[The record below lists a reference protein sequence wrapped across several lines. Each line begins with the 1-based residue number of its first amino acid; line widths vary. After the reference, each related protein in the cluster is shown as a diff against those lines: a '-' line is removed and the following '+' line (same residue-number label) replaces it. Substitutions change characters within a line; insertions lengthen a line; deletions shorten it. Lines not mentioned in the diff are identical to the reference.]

1 VKVNDALSGAALV
14 ALGAIVLWH
23 IRDFPK
29 IPGQNYGAAWF
40 PGWIAAGL
48 IVCGALLIAV
58 RLRAAA
64 PAPLIALPEWARRG
78 RPVAS
83 VASVIAGLVIYVVVV
98 DTLGFH
104 ITAAALLLLWSRML
118 GASWRLA
125 VPVSLAASIV
135 IHLAFYKLLKVP
147 LPWGLLERV
156 VF

>member
-23 IRDFPK
+23 TRDFPK

-48 IVCGALLIAV
+48 IACGALLIAA

-64 PAPLIALPEWARRG
+64 PEPLLALPDWTQRK

-83 VASVIAGLVIYVVVV
+83 VAALVGGLVAYVLVV
-98 DTLGFH
+98 DALGFH
-104 ITAAALLLLWSRML
+104 VTAAALLLLWSRLL
-118 GASWRLA
+118 GASLRLA
-125 VPVSLAASIV
+125 LPAALAATIV

-147 LPWGLLERV
+147 LPWGVFER
-156 VF
+156 FAF

>member
-14 ALGAIVLWH
+14 ALGATVAWH
-23 IRDFPK
+23 IQGFPK

-48 IVCGALLIAV
+48 IVCGALLIAG

-64 PAPLIALPEWARRG
+64 PAPLIALPDWARRA

-83 VASVIAGLVIYVVVV
+83 VASVIAGLVFYVLAV
-98 DTLGFH
+98 DALGFH
-104 ITAAALLLLWSRML
+104 LTAAALLLLWSRLL

-125 VPVSLAASIV
+125 VPVALAATVV

>member
-1 VKVNDALSGAALV
+1 MKVNDALSGAALV
-14 ALGAIVLWH
+14 ALGAVVLWH
-23 IRDFPK
+23 IQGFPPM
-29 IPGQNYGAAWF
+29 PGQKFGPAWF
-40 PGWIAAGL
+40 PGLIAGGF
-48 IVCGALLIAV
+48 IVCGVLLV
-58 RLRAAA
+58 VSRLRATTSE
-64 PAPLIALPEWARRG
+64 PLLALPEWSRRA

-83 VASVIAGLVIYVVVV
+83 VASVIAGLLLYVFAV

-104 ITAAALLLLWSRML
+104 ITAGALLLTWSRLL

-125 VPVSLAASIV
+125 VPVSLAATVV